1 MARRPCH
8 AALPG
13 RAGCGH
19 HRRRLPRNLPMRALI
34 APLLLFPLLAW
45 AQTPTLEQA
54 DTDWNRLRLQGDASA
69 LAPLLAEDWLLTHSD
84 GRVQRKADYLQ
95 ELATRQR
102 RNTRIDN
109 QDVQVRRYGDTAI
122 VTGTSVQAAVS
133 DGQPWEGR
141 FRFTRVWV
149 LREGR
154 WQMVASHSSRL
165 GETRP

>member
-1 MARRPCH
+1 
-8 AALPG
+8 
-13 RAGCGH
+13 
-19 HRRRLPRNLPMRALI
+19 MRTLI
-34 APLLLFPLLAW
+34 ALLLLYPVLAW
-45 AQTPTLEQA
+45 AQTPTLEQV
-54 DTDWNRLRLQGDASA
+54 DTSWNHLRLQGDAKA

-109 QDVQVRRYGDTAI
+109 EDVQVRRYGNTAI
-122 VTGTSVQAAVS
+122 ITGTSVQAAVS

-149 LREGR
+149 LRDGR
-154 WQMVASHSSRL
+154 WQMAASHSSRL
-165 GETRP
+165 AQPKP

>member
-1 MARRPCH
+1 
-8 AALPG
+8 
-13 RAGCGH
+13 
-19 HRRRLPRNLPMRALI
+19 MRALI
-34 APLLLFPLLAW
+34 APLLLFPLLAC

-95 ELATRQR
+95 ELATRQH

-149 LREGR
+149 LRDGR

-165 GETRP
+165 GEARP